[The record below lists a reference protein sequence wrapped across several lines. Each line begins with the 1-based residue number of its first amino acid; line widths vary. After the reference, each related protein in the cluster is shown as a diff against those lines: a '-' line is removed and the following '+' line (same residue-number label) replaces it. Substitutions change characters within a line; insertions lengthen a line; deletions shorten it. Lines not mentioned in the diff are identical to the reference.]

1 MIYIS
6 LKYNKFN
13 TINKKIIMY
22 IILINGKNI
31 YSYCNC
37 NIITIYK

>member
-1 MIYIS
+1 MHYII
-6 LKYNKFN
+6 KDNKIFN
-13 TINKKIIMY
+13 TIQKKYIKY

-37 NIITIYK
+37 NFIIIYK